1 MPENKFLKNNLG
13 LMGWISGGRYGIERY
28 AYALHRLTG
37 LGILAY
43 FLLHIFVTSSRL
55 LGQSV
60 WEAVMNALSS
70 PVFKYGEFL
79 VYLAFAY
86 HALNGIRLVLTE
98 LGFFLG
104 VPKQPVYPYT
114 HSVRRQRPLLVLVMA
129 VAAVIVLLGGYDFL
143 GFAGR

>member
-1 MPENKFLKNNLG
+1 MPENKFLRNNLG
-13 LMGWISGGRYGIERY
+13 LMGWISGGRYGVERY

-37 LGILAY
+37 LGILLY

-55 LGQSV
+55 LGEST
-60 WEAVMNALSS
+60 WEAVMRALSS
-70 PVFKYGEFL
+70 PVFKWGEFL
-79 VYLAFAY
+79 VYLAFGY
-86 HALNGIRLVLTE
+86 HALNGVRLVMAE

-114 HSVRRQRPLLVLVMA
+114 HSVKRQRPLLVLVMA